1 MNKEEILTKATEL
14 VSKSRQESHGDTFK
28 NHEQIA
34 DFWNTY
40 LDDKLKPMASITPD
54 EVAIMM
60 GLVKV
65 SRSKVGKPNVDDYV
79 DGAAYMAIA
88 GELKL
93 QDDSTP
99 EKSLCEIRG
108 EITRKRIMELNKEA
122 K

>member
-1 MNKEEILTKATEL
+1 MKKEEILMKAADL
-14 VSKSRQESHGDTFK
+14 VSNSRQESHGDTFK

-40 LDDKLKPMASITPD
+40 LDDKLKPVASITPD
-54 EVAIMM
+54 EVAMMM
-60 GLVKV
+60 GLVKI

-99 EKSLCEIRG
+99 EKSLGEIRG

>member
-14 VSKSRQESHGDTFK
+14 VSKSRQDSHGDTFK

-40 LDDKLKPMASITPD
+40 LDDKLKPMSSITPD
-54 EVAIMM
+54 EVAMMM

-99 EKSLCEIRG
+99 EKSLGEIRG
-108 EITRKRIMELNKEA
+108 EITRKHIIKLNKEC

>member
-14 VSKSRQESHGDTFK
+14 VSKSRQDSHGDTFK

-54 EVAIMM
+54 EVAMM
-60 GLVKV
+60 IGLLKV
-65 SRSKVGKPNVDDYV
+65 SRSQMGKYNIDDYV

-93 QDDSTP
+93 DP
-99 EKSLCEIRG
+99 EKSRGEIMG
-108 EITRKRIMELNKEA
+108 EITRKRIVELNKEG

>member
-1 MNKEEILTKATEL
+1 MKKEEILMKAADL
-14 VSKSRQESHGDTFK
+14 VSNSRQESHGDTFK

-34 DFWNTY
+34 EFWNTY

-54 EVAIMM
+54 EVAMM
-60 GLVKV
+60 LGLLKV
-65 SRSKVGKPNVDDYV
+65 SRSQVGKHNIDDYV

-93 QDDSTP
+93 
-99 EKSLCEIRG
+99 ERGEIMG
-108 EITRKRIMELNKEA
+108 EITRQQVMKLYKEG

>member
-14 VSKSRQESHGDTFK
+14 VSKSRQDSHGDTFK

>member
-1 MNKEEILTKATEL
+1 MKKEEILMKAADL
-14 VSKSRQESHGDTFK
+14 VSNSRQESHGDTFK

-34 DFWNTY
+34 EFWNTY

-54 EVAIMM
+54 EVAMM
-60 GLVKV
+60 LGLLKV
-65 SRSKVGKPNVDDYV
+65 SRSQVGKCNIDDYI

-93 QDDSTP
+93 EDDSTLK
-99 EKSLCEIRG
+99 KSRG
-108 EITRKRIMELNKEA
+108 EIMGEVTRQHVMKLNKEN